1 MAVSQLTSVFKLD
14 KKGFN
19 LRRGVSLLVVMLA
32 VLIVTYAL
40 DKERYFLSVAF
51 GVLFAGLSDPGGEYA
66 YRVPRIAVV
75 GVIGAGL
82 TALGFGIGD
91 RGWGWVVLAVF
102 AVTLLAGLAVKYG
115 LHRFVAGMLLNIW
128 FLIAL
133 ALPAGYRLDHIHTSA
148 WAQALAWLIGS
159 ALALVYVTVVWLARG
174 RTAQPQP
181 GAARRSRSPVPTC
194 CPAAPSRFR

>member
-1 MAVSQLTSVFKLD
+1 
-14 KKGFN
+14 
-19 LRRGVSLLVVMLA
+19 VVMLA
-32 VLIVTYAL
+32 VLIVTHAL

-82 TALGFGIGD
+82 TALGFGIGH

-148 WAQALAWLIGS
+148 WRRRL
-159 ALALVYVTVVWLARG
+159 
-174 RTAQPQP
+174 P
-181 GAARRSRSPVPTC
+181 G
-194 CPAAPSRFR
+194 